1 MPKGNRGGILNSST
15 RQRSGKK
22 YANTS
27 IGQRMKAVDNSSF
40 KKAGFGQW
48 TLDVPG
54 VGGASILDETGSTA
68 ALRMGLLP
76 GQKMYS
82 MTAWD
87 ENGRQLGQRTY
98 YQKLNDAK
106 YFAKEE
112 LANGF

>member
-68 ALRMGLLP
+68 ALRMGMMP
-76 GQKMYS
+76 GQKLYS
-82 MTAWD
+82 MVYWD
-87 ENGRQLGQRTY
+87 KDYNQSQRQY
-98 YQKLNDAK
+98 YSRLNDAK
-106 YFAKEE
+106 YYAKAA
-112 LANGF
+112 LKAMI